1 MTYCVVKRTARFWM
15 NKGSCGKDSGMTVR
29 RNDATAYCCA
39 RWRKRIDGRNE
50 PALWV
55 REGNAGYVL
64 EEQGCAVANS
74 LRLAI
79 TKGAGKTA
87 VCREVTKCLS
97 GGKAGKGKAMA
108 EAFFSPT
115 GILLCAVP
123 KRIACHWTYRWKRQD
138 MDCRHMGILGRNFS
152 TSALDWWLNLL
163 NDNCT
168 GGWVAVACAGF
179 AQTKGKH
186 LT

>member
-1 MTYCVVKRTARFWM
+1 MRISWREWGG
-15 NKGSCGKDSGMTVR
+15 KGSCMVLR
-29 RNDATAYCCA
+29 RNGAMPYCCA

-64 EEQGCAVANS
+64 GEHGCAVANS
-74 LRLAI
+74 LRWAV

-87 VCREVTKCLS
+87 VCREVKKCLS
-97 GGKAGKGKAMA
+97 GGKAGKEKAMA

-115 GILLCAVP
+115 GILLCVVL
-123 KRIACHWTYRWKRQD
+123 KCIACHRTFRWKRQD
-138 MDCRHMGILGRNFS
+138 MDYRHMGFLGGNFS
-152 TSALDWWLNLL
+152 TSALDLWLNLL

-168 GGWVAVACAGF
+168 GKTVI
-179 AQTKGKH
+179 QN
-186 LT
+186 